1 MDIVSLVIMA
11 LGLMALV
18 AIYVISRVSRQHL
31 PKKQKRHTPIPVLR
45 DDEGDTMSSIME
57 DRPAR
62 DGKRPAENAPDLS
75 DVMKPAAKAKATK
88 NTAAHAA
95 HNDQASANVQSST
108 KPRGAQL
115 PPQIIL
121 FIAADIDDGFSG
133 DLVLE
138 ALDNGGLQYGEMDVF
153 HRNVLT
159 DNGEASL
166 FSVANGVEP
175 WTLKPVD
182 LEGSSTPGLS
192 LIMNLP
198 APIATDE
205 AMHDFIRTAERLTS
219 TLNGVLKNTQQEPLT
234 AEQRQTLLDMAAA

>member
-1 MDIVSLVIMA
+1 MDIVSLIIMA
-11 LGLMALV
+11 LGLIALV

-31 PKKQKRHTPIPVLR
+31 PKKQKRQMPIPVLR
-45 DDEGDTMSSIME
+45 DDEGDTLSSIQE

-62 DGKRPAENAPDLS
+62 DGKRPVENAPDLS
-75 DVMKPAAKAKATK
+75 DVMKPATKAKVD
-88 NTAAHAA
+88 AASADTHDTHAA
-95 HNDQASANVQSST
+95 DAAESSAKSKGAQ
-108 KPRGAQL
+108 AQL

-175 WTLKPVD
+175 WTLKPAD
-182 LEGSSTPGLS
+182 LQGKSTPGLS